1 MTKIAYVKHP
11 VSREQKQAIRAE
23 GFTIVDARFAPK
35 DASIIDPRAKQGNE
49 QAKGDGDDRPLT
61 VPQIKERLAEKGID
75 IPAGVTKRD
84 DLLALLPS
92 DEQ

>member
-35 DASIIDPRAKQGNE
+35 DAEIIDPRAEQGSE
-49 QAKGDGDDRPLT
+49 PTKLDDKPLT
-61 VPQIKERLAEKGID
+61 IPQVKELLAEKGID

-84 DLLALLPS
+84 DLLALLT
-92 DEQ
+92 DGEQ

>member
-35 DASIIDPRAKQGNE
+35 DALIVDPRSE
-49 QAKGDGDDRPLT
+49 SSDPAKGGGDDKPLT
-61 VPQIKERLAEKGID
+61 IPQIKELLTEKGID

-84 DLLALLPS
+84 DLLALLT
-92 DEQ
+92 DGEQ